1 MKSNSVTILI
11 IAIGDNRGEG
21 GGERDGVKV
30 PLIINYTRTLSPKGA
45 HFTGWRYIKG
55 KGFHELK
62 YSEG

>member
-1 MKSNSVTILI
+1 MKVL
-11 IAIGDNRGEG
+11 
-21 GGERDGVKV
+21 
-30 PLIINYTRTLSPKGA
+30 LIINYTRTLNPKGA